1 MLPITV
7 EVPDELADR
16 LRPLSDRLPEILE
29 RGLRE
34 LNAAAQ
40 PGFAGAAEVLEFL
53 AGLPAPEEILALR
66 PSPALQARVGDLLE
80 KSQAGELAPAEAVE
94 WEQYAFLEHLV
105 RLAKARALLRLK
117 SV

>member
-1 MLPITV
+1 MVPITV
-7 EVPDELADR
+7 EVLDELAAR

-34 LNAAAQ
+34 MNASSQ

-53 AGLPAPEEILALR
+53 AGLPAPEEILNLR
-66 PSPALQARVGDLLE
+66 PSPALKARVDELLDR
-80 KSQAGELAPAEAVE
+80 SRAGALEPAEAVE